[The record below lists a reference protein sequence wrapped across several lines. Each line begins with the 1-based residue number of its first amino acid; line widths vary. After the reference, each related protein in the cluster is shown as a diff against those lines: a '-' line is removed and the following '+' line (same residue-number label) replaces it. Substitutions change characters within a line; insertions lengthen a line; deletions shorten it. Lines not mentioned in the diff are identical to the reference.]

1 MVNVP
6 GKGKAK
12 QAVEYNAYV
21 RRSHR
26 IHPKLRTVFYH
37 IQVLL
42 EEDISEFSIFLST
55 FIGKN

>member
-26 IHPKLRTVFYH
+26 IYPKLRTVFYH
-37 IQVLL
+37 IQTPL
-42 EEDISEFSIFLST
+42 EEDISDFSIFWST